1 MQTMGK
7 KILHNEKGFALIAA
21 ILACLIL
28 LAIGMLVIQMSTSD
42 LRTSA
47 GTVGEKKALVA
58 VESGVHQLL
67 MNFGPDVTAG
77 YNTWTPIPGGDTGGR
92 FKITGPPPSTAP
104 TASILPPVTMPGYAL
119 GASQQW
125 GMMRYDASVKG
136 ENTTYKAAL
145 DVGVGIGY
153 GPVPIGT
160 TSR

>member
-1 MQTMGK
+1 MEHR
-7 KILHNEKGFALIAA
+7 ILNNEKGFALIAA

-58 VESGVHQLL
+58 VESGVHQLVK
-67 MNFGPDVTAG
+67 NFDPNVSWDASHG
-77 YNTWTPIPGGDTGGR
+77 YNTQTVIPGGIDGNTS
-92 FKITGPPPSTAP
+92 FTIAAP
-104 TASILPPVTMPGYAL
+104 TTSTLPPVTMPGYAL

-136 ENTTYKAAL
+136 QNTTYNTVL
-145 DVGVGIGY
+145 NVDVGIGY

>member
-1 MQTMGK
+1 MER
-7 KILHNEKGFALIAA
+7 KILQNEKGFALIAA
-21 ILACLIL
+21 LLACLIL
-28 LAIGMLVIQMSTSD
+28 MAIGMLVIQMSTSD

-67 MNFGPDVTAG
+67 RNFDPNVPWNATNG
-77 YNTWTPIPGGDTGGR
+77 YLTQTVVPGGIDGNSR
-92 FKITGPPPSTAP
+92 FTIAAP
-104 TASILPPVTMPGYAL
+104 TVSILPPVTMPGYAL

-125 GMMRYDASVKG
+125 GMMRYDAAVKG
-136 ENTTYKAAL
+136 ENTTYNTVL
-145 DVGVGIGY
+145 NVDVGVGY

>member
-1 MQTMGK
+1 MGK
-7 KILHNEKGFALIAA
+7 KILHNEKGFSLIAA

-58 VESGVHQLL
+58 VESGMHQLL
-67 MNFGPDVTAG
+67 QNFDPNVPWDATNG
-77 YNTWTPIPGGDTGGR
+77 YLTRTVIPGGIDANSR
-92 FKITGPPPSTAP
+92 FTIAAP
-104 TASILPPVTMPGYAL
+104 TTSILPPVTMPGYAL

-125 GMMRYDASVKG
+125 GMMRYDGSVKG
-136 ENTTYKAAL
+136 ENTTYNTVL
-145 DVGVGIGY
+145 NVDIGIGY